1 LGSLLLI
8 MSLLSGSY
16 PALFL
21 SAFNPV
27 EALKGKLKSGKEGRT
42 LRSSMV
48 VFQFMISM
56 VLIILTG
63 IVSQQLR
70 YVSQKDLGFERANL
84 LQVDHAEWAK
94 GREVFV
100 DAVSK
105 VPGVASASWTTSVP
119 PRVFGGDSFRAKES
133 EKTVPI
139 NFSRSDENYLPTL
152 GVSLKYGRNF

>member
-1 LGSLLLI
+1 IFCCISLIISVCITQLLLPSFNLISGKSLEFNLLGDWKILVALASLLMI

-16 PALFL
+16 PAIFL
-21 SAFNPV
+21 SRFSPV

-70 YVSQKDLGFERANL
+70 YVAEKDLGFDKENL
-84 LQVDHAEWAK
+84 LSIDHAEWAK
-94 GREVFV
+94 G
-100 DAVSK
+100 K
-105 VPGVASASWTTSVP
+105 
-119 PRVFGGDSFRAKES
+119 
-133 EKTVPI
+133 
-139 NFSRSDENYLPTL
+139 
-152 GVSLKYGRNF
+152 